1 MAAGGTL
8 PSAARI
14 ADTKALPYVKR
25 RGGVAP
31 SSGKSRSTANTA
43 DDDDDDED
51 DVLEQLDDED
61 DENE

>member
-1 MAAGGTL
+1 VAAGGTL
-8 PSAARI
+8 PTSVQTT
-14 ADTKALPYVKR
+14 DTKALPYVKR

-31 SSGKSRSTANTA
+31 SNGKARSTANTA

-51 DVLEQLDDED
+51 DVLDQFDDDD